1 MKKYKQMTL
10 RIRPSRQE
18 VIEKKAWEFS
28 IKEQISNKTTR
39 RQPDALL
46 WKGLKDITLDDV
58 KKAMEDR

>member
-28 IKEQISNKTTR
+28 IKEQIVIR
-39 RQPDALL
+39 PQDVADALL